1 MKMKKA
7 SLVINIV
14 LAIAVIALY
23 VLFFIGKPKHT
34 TGEGISSEESSG
46 VTLSDEYMIA
56 WVNIDTLLN
65 NYDMYFD
72 MQKEL
77 EAKGRKMETDMNNRT
92 RAFEKLMVDF
102 QDKVQKGLVT
112 RSQAQ
117 TMQEDLA
124 QKEQELYRFRDEL
137 RLQFAEEEQV
147 KLRQIQQNITEYLVE
162 FNKDKGFHVILSS
175 TFGGPVL
182 YGHPSIEIT
191 RDVLKGLN
199 DKYIQSRPEKK

>member
-1 MKMKKA
+1 MKKA

-14 LAIAVIALY
+14 LAVAVVILY
-23 VLFFIGKPKHT
+23 VLHFMGKPNHT
-34 TGEGISSEESSG
+34 PGDFTPSEKAEG
-46 VTLSDEYMIA
+46 VALSDEYLVA
-56 WVNIDTLLN
+56 WVNIDSLLN

-72 MQKEL
+72 FQKEL
-77 EAKGRKMETDMNNRT
+77 EVKGRKMESEMNSRT
-92 RAFEKLMVDF
+92 RAFEKSMIDF
-102 QDKVQKGLVT
+102 QDKAQKGLIT

-137 RLQFAEEEQV
+137 RMQFAEEEQV
-147 KLRQIQQNITEYLVE
+147 KLRQIQQNITDFLVDY
-162 FNKDKGFHVILSS
+162 NKDKGFHVILSS

-191 RDVLKGLN
+191 NEVLKGLN
-199 DKYIQSRPEKK
+199 DKYIQSRPAKK